1 MDGPPQLGNF
11 ERYKCEGERE
21 VYKLMGFEQYYKED
35 AKVTVTMEMKGDD
48 CYVETWKKDGY
59 TIVTTSKDDDIT
71 IKFPDGKKIDLKRS
85 EFVDGWAEFEM
96 NGIKRRHK
104 REYLGNDE
112 YIARSEFSKDGITV
126 IETEHY
132 RKA

>member
-1 MDGPPQLGNF
+1 MEKMGDG
-11 ERYKCEGERE
+11 
-21 VYKLMGFEQYYKED
+21 
-35 AKVTVTMEMKGDD
+35 

-59 TIVTTSKDDDIT
+59 TIVTTSKDDDVT
-71 IKFPDGKKIDLKRS
+71 IKFPDGKQVDLKRS
-85 EFVDGWAEFEM
+85 EFIDGWAEFEM

-112 YIARSEFSKDGITV
+112 YIARSEFSKDGKTV

-132 RKA
+132 RIA